1 MLVMLFSA
9 SVLCRTASCMVP
21 LRLSTWPSASPT
33 RRGETCPERARA
45 AQQRPGRRLAGAA
58 ARYAAAAGTQQS
70 AQRSGR
76 SGDLNRP
83 VSLLG
88 SLSEN
93 EGLPSAQFTESHQ
106 TRGQKLWLCH
116 GGRRRAQAA
125 AARAFE

>member
-93 EGLPSAQFTESHQ
+93 EGFAQRAVHRIAPNTRSETVALS
-106 TRGQKLWLCH
+106 RGQTQSTSGSGTRL
-116 GGRRRAQAA
+116 
-125 AARAFE
+125 